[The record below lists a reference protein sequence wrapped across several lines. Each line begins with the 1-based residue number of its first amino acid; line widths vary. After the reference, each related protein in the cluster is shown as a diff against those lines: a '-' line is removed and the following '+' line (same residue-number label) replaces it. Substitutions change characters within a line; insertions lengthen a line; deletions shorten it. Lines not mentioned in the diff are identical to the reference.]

1 MEFEGLQNISSLLEL
16 FGTVFG
22 MIVLAIYYLE
32 VTDIERCFWDEKRKR
47 ERVLTLLVISS
58 ILLFLGNLVI
68 AKSIVE
74 SSLKFEAKIIVNII
88 AALIIHIAL
97 SYNSKRKEKGVEKW
111 ENVQSRDM
119 YKVLSWV
126 FPIGYIFTAALTI
139 LTVNPGDNSWKL
151 LRIFLAFE
159 ALVEG
164 TVIVIEDIKQEKQ
177 IKIHFRVRDRNNTE
191 WYYYFREGDYFICG
205 SGENAEKSH
214 HFFRLFPLSQFA
226 TEGIELHFSIQG
238 SDREIPTS
246 HPQESVQNAES
257 GKIDERP
264 QSRDIG
270 RNVQTQR
277 IVQNKSSGKVN
288 RNIQTQ
294 LIKHGNRPQ
303 ASPQNVQTQ
312 DIVQND
318 QEQEAGQN
326 VQTQETGVVINF
338 YCNPTD

>member
-1 MEFEGLQNISSLLEL
+1 MDVEGLQKILSL
-16 FGTVFG
+16 FGTVIG

-47 ERVLTLLVISS
+47 ERLITLLVISS

-68 AKSIVE
+68 AKSIIE
-74 SSLKFEAKIIVNII
+74 SSWNFEAKIIVNII

-97 SYNSKRKEKGVEKW
+97 SCASKRKEKGEEEW
-111 ENVQSRDM
+111 ENIQSRNI
-119 YKVLSWV
+119 YKVLSYV
-126 FPIGYIFTAALTI
+126 LAIGYIFTAALTI
-139 LTVNPGDNSWKL
+139 LIVNPNENSWKL

-159 ALVEG
+159 ALAEG
-164 TVIVIEDIKQEKQ
+164 IFIAIEDIKQEKQ
-177 IKIHFRVRDRNNTE
+177 IKIHFRLRDRNNTE

-214 HFFRLFPLSQFA
+214 HSFRLFSLSQFA

-246 HPQESVQNAES
+246 HLQESVQSAES
-257 GKIDERP
+257 GKTDERP

-277 IVQNKSSGKVN
+277 IVQNELSEEGSH
-288 RNIQTQ
+288 NIQTQ
-294 LIKHGNRPQ
+294 VIKCGNRSQ
-303 ASPQNVQTQ
+303 DSTQNVQKQ
-312 DIVQND
+312 EVIQNN

-326 VQTQETGVVINF
+326 VQKQETGVVINF
-338 YCNPTD
+338 FCNPND